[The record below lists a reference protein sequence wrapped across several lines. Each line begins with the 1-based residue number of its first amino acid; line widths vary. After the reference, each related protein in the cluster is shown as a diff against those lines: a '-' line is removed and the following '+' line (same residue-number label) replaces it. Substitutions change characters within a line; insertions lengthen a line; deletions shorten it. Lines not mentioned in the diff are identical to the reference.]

1 MQILTSTGGDLGL
14 ALAAMAFFAVGLVLA
29 YVVLPL
35 YGSITRGARASLPAD
50 PTCSV
55 SIQSD

>member
-35 YGSITRGARASLPAD
+35 YGSITRGA
-50 PTCSV
+50 
-55 SIQSD
+55 